1 MSSSTLLLNSIHWEN
16 PRYCLPFE
24 KQSSQNF
31 VMKFPMRQKNIS
43 SITMKANFLSLYF
56 CCVCIELAGLIQLL
70 CCSCSI
76 RWDVIYFLWA
86 LFVTEIDT
94 GKASMELL
102 ISLLQVV
109 INFYVLRANIYFGW
123 AHCFAYVE
131 RTNKMSKTDYI
142 SMCYKLRL
150 WHLFLSTLSQICMPF
165 YLVK

>member
-1 MSSSTLLLNSIHWEN
+1 MSSSTLLLNSICWEN

-43 SITMKANFLSLYF
+43 SITMKAIFFSLYF
-56 CCVCIELAGLIQLL
+56 CCVCIELAGLIKLL
-70 CCSCSI
+70 CCSITCN
-76 RWDVIYFLWA
+76 VIYLWA

-123 AHCFAYVE
+123 AHCFAYLE

-142 SMCYKLRL
+142 SLCYKLRL
-150 WHLFLSTLSQICMPF
+150 WHLFMSTLSQICMPF